1 MCLGKYEKLPEEY
14 KKLIHKDT
22 QIDTQSTTESK
33 NLNLSLKSE
42 NMEASVAQLVER
54 QPRKLVVAGSN
65 PARGSRCVRTIFFIG
80 AQTSVKTK
88 LLYITRMPLLI
99 FL

>member
-1 MCLGKYEKLPEEY
+1 
-14 KKLIHKDT
+14 
-22 QIDTQSTTESK
+22 
-33 NLNLSLKSE
+33 
-42 NMEASVAQLVER
+42 
-54 QPRKLVVAGSN
+54 
-65 PARGSRCVRTIFFIG
+65 VRTIFFIG